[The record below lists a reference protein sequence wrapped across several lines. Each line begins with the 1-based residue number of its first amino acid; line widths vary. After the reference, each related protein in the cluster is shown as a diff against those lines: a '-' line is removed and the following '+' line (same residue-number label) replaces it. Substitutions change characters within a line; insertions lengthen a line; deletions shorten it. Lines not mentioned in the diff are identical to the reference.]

1 MLRMGS
7 FCCEMLALSRG
18 LHLHAPARCPQEE
31 GTEADIQEAAKQ
43 QGSEFGSCQPLE
55 ATSARKAHPRGRD
68 KGKARIEGQVG
79 NKQREWA
86 GPKIGGCQP
95 LQPAYYMEYNT
106 HDMGKGKGGEV
117 VVTRV
122 GKDGCRYGPQ
132 GKEQMLCQNSD
143 ALMWNLIS
151 GHHQLILCVLQHYAR
166 TCIHSRTYSFTR
178 DHTFTRACNGPI
190 RK

>member
-1 MLRMGS
+1 M
-7 FCCEMLALSRG
+7 
-18 LHLHAPARCPQEE
+18 
-31 GTEADIQEAAKQ
+31 
-43 QGSEFGSCQPLE
+43 
-55 ATSARKAHPRGRD
+55 
-68 KGKARIEGQVG
+68 
-79 NKQREWA
+79 
-86 GPKIGGCQP
+86 
-95 LQPAYYMEYNT
+95 
-106 HDMGKGKGGEV
+106 

-190 RK
+190 RFHSCCAILVLHWGQTCRSVRIHVSEYSDAPDFKRGNANLPAANPRSKICNMLKKLFFPDKIFQPEPPR